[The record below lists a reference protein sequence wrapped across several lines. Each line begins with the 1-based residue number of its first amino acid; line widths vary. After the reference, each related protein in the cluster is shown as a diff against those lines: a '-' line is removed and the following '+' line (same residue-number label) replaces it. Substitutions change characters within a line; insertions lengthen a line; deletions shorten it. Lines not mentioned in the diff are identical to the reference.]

1 MRQCL
6 TSDQGGYYTTTRS
19 IGDGNPVDQFGTKG
33 DFITSPEIS
42 QVFGEL
48 VGIWF
53 VSEWLAQTQGR
64 GSMGGRG
71 KARLMELG
79 PGRGTLM
86 DDILRTIRNFEHM
99 TKSLEA
105 VYLVEASE
113 ALRHKQ
119 HKLLCGE
126 EAEIEKTSEGW
137 KSISKKYFDAPVFW
151 VEDVALLPKSETEGG
166 SMPLLIAH
174 EFFDALPIH
183 AFESV
188 AAAPESE
195 KKPQAELLDKAG
207 RPMVQP
213 SSASKVSQWREYLV
227 APSKKRSTINT
238 PTGPIQAQQRDLQDF
253 QLTLA
258 NASTPSSLV
267 LPETSPRYK
276 ALKSRPGSSI
286 EISPE
291 SNRCISEFAK
301 RIGNNSSAT
310 RPTGTPETQALN
322 TMSGDS
328 SRTQLRQNA
337 SPAGAALIIDYGPSY
352 TIPINSLR
360 GIRAHKRVSPFTS
373 PGEVDIS
380 ADVDF
385 TALAEAALTASEGVE
400 VYGPVEQGA
409 WLHQLGGTTRVE
421 QLVNKAGSE
430 ERKKDMLTGWKR
442 LVEGSGLGGM
452 GEVYKV
458 MAIVPESGGKR
469 RPVGFGG
476 EVPV

>member
-6 TSDQGGYYTTTRS
+6 TSDQGGYYTASRS
-19 IGDGNPVDQFGTKG
+19 KDGSNPVEQFGTKG

-53 VSEWLAQTQGR
+53 VSEWLAQIQGR
-64 GSMGGRG
+64 RKMGAGG
-71 KARLMELG
+71 KTCLVELG

-86 DDILRTIRNFEHM
+86 DDILRTIRNFKPM
-99 TKSLEA
+99 ARSLEA

-113 ALRHKQ
+113 ALRFKQ
-119 HKLLCGE
+119 HKMLCGE

-137 KSISKKYFDAPVFW
+137 KSMSKKYFDTPVVW

-166 SMPLLIAH
+166 GMPLLIAH

-195 KKPQAELLDKAG
+195 KEPRAELLDKAG
-207 RPMVQP
+207 RPMVRP
-213 SSASKVSQWREYLV
+213 SSASKVPQWREYLV
-227 APSKKRSTINT
+227 APSKKKSTIST
-238 PTGPIQAQQRDLQDF
+238 PTGPIRAQPGDQEDF

-258 NASTPSSLV
+258 KASTPSSLV
-267 LPETSPRYK
+267 LPETAPRYR

-291 SNRCISEFAK
+291 SNRYISEFAK
-301 RIGNNSSAT
+301 RIGGNSTTT
-310 RPTGTPETQALN
+310 RPTGTPEIQTLN
-322 TMSGDS
+322 TMSGAA
-328 SRTQLRQNA
+328 SRTQLHQKPL
-337 SPAGAALIIDYGPSY
+337 PAGAALIIDYGPLD

-373 PGEVDIS
+373 PGEIDIS

-409 WLHQLGGTTRVE
+409 WLHQMGGTTRVE

-452 GEVYKV
+452 GEIYKV

-476 EVPV
+476 DVQT